1 MTFVR
6 ASRTGTSPAVTTA
19 QGIASTDQTL
29 PTGTITIILAAV
41 THLTTGII
49 ITLAEEF
56 IHLITGTIIITTLLT
71 GVAETIIITQTT
83 LTMTGTTLTAILG
96 TMAGIAI
103 LTGLI
108 VPRLQ
113 RLRPIPVRARR

>member
-1 MTFVR
+1 MI
-6 ASRTGTSPAVTTA
+6 G
-19 QGIASTDQTL
+19 L
-29 PTGTITIILAAV
+29 IL
-41 THLTTGII
+41 LTGII
-49 ITLAEEF
+49 ITHLTVA
-56 IHLITGTIIITTLLT
+56 IHLTGMITGIITTLVD
-71 GVAETIIITQTT
+71 GVIETIIITQTT

-96 TMAGIAI
+96 TLTGITI